1 MSLNKYQKVD
11 FTSSTV
17 IFYQKLIFD
26 FLNPFQGIN
35 GKFWEDDV
43 LRHLGKSVKLKAYSH
58 TIRHVKCSLGS
69 DHVLFRVFCLEK
81 ISMNVIYR
89 SFSIWENAI
98 YTSFEIVK
106 MS

>member
-11 FTSSTV
+11 FASSTV

-43 LRHLGKSVKLKAYSH
+43 LRHLGKSVRLKAYSH
-58 TIRHVKCSLGS
+58 TIR
-69 DHVLFRVFCLEK
+69 RVNAAWGLTIFCLGCFVLK
-81 ISMNVIYR
+81 R
-89 SFSIWENAI
+89 SL
-98 YTSFEIVK
+98 
-106 MS
+106 